1 MAKKSEKKSVPKKKK
16 LGKMKFEHRHVAL
29 SLFLIIIVILAFGAA
44 LKHRTKNYTGVN
56 MSSQAVTQVSD
67 DGVTWLPEK
76 QKIDIKEKLFTPD
89 WTDADLFYYKVGED
103 NGKDIIIVIL
113 PGIDPSGDRKI
124 TMLHDGDTYKIIQAY
139 SNVFNNGAYFGTQH
153 ADNVDES
160 GFVTYH
166 ALSAPETL
174 QVSQGNLSHI
184 QEGYSKFFFSDYT
197 KNDETRQTT
206 LTPFIQTPWG
216 QLYTYTVI
224 LKGGNI
230 PERSATFS
238 PVLQQF
244 VLKLVDG
251 EARTYQMHPQFVGDD
266 NVLLASWNDGSQNK
280 DAFSWNMT
288 NGGCG
293 ASGFVEVLPGKEV
306 SDLIPVGKTV
316 NGEML
321 YGFKSTSS
329 QTLKGHY
336 DQLQDGTYYFYDS
349 VSGESKQIP
358 ISLDEYNAKHG
369 VVVYK
374 DSFGRYDV
382 FVNQVYGTGAE
393 CGKPV
398 IYLYPTKTTDV
409 SVHVGAN
416 ITKSEPIYN
425 FGWNVTAKPNGELTA
440 QDGNKYSS
448 LFWEGLGHGQY
459 PSVDAGFVVAQQ
471 DIKSTLW
478 NQTHQ
483 LGLNDREA
491 QDFMD
496 FWLPK
501 MPSTPYVKLT
511 WFGTKQMDELAP
523 LTVNPK
529 PDTSIRLFLEF
540 TGLQTQEKIAPQAL
554 SAPARNGFTLVE
566 WGGLLRNGK

>member
-1 MAKKSEKKSVPKKKK
+1 MAKKSKKKSVIKKK
-16 LGKMKFEHRHVAL
+16 LENMKFEHKHVAL
-29 SLFLIIIVILAFGAA
+29 SLFLLIIVILALGAA
-44 LKHRTKNYTGVN
+44 AKHRAKNTGSMN
-56 MSSQAVTQVSD
+56 TLSQTVSQVSD

-76 QKIDIKEKLFTPD
+76 QQIQIKEKLFTPD
-89 WTDADLFYYKVGED
+89 WTDADLTYYKVGSD
-103 NGKDIIIVIL
+103 NGKDIIVAIL
-113 PGIDPSGDRKI
+113 PSIDPSGDRKI
-124 TMLHDGDTYKIIQAY
+124 TMVHDGSNYKIIQAY
-139 SNVFNNGAYFGTQH
+139 SNVFSNGVYFGPPH
-153 ADNVDES
+153 ADAVDES
-160 GFVTYH
+160 GVTTYH
-166 ALSAPETL
+166 SLATPETL
-174 QVSQGNLSHI
+174 QVSQGNLAHI
-184 QEGYSKFFFSDYT
+184 QEGFSKFFFSDYA

-216 QLYTYTVI
+216 QLYTYTVV
-224 LKGGNI
+224 LQGGNI

-244 VLKLVDG
+244 VLKLADG

-293 ASGFVEVLPGKEV
+293 ASGFVEVLPDNEI
-306 SDLIPVGKTV
+306 SNLIKIGTTV

-321 YGFKSTSS
+321 YGFKTTSS

-336 DQLQDGTYYFYDS
+336 EQLQDGTYYFYDS
-349 VSGESKQIP
+349 ASGESKQIP

-382 FVNQVYGTGAE
+382 FVNQKYGIGAE

-398 IYLYPTKTTDV
+398 IYLYPTKATQI
-409 SVHVGAN
+409 SVQVGAN

-425 FGWNVTAKPNGELTA
+425 SGWNVTAKPNGELTT
-440 QDGNKYSS
+440 QDGKQYTS

-459 PSVDAGFVVAQQ
+459 PSVNAGFVVPQK
-471 DIKSTLW
+471 DIKATLW

-501 MPSTPYVKLT
+501 MPSTPYVRLT
-511 WFGTKQMDELAP
+511 WFGTRQMDELAP
-523 LTVNPK
+523 LTVSPK
-529 PDTSIRLFLEF
+529 PDTSIRIFLDF
-540 TGLQTQEKIAPQAL
+540 VGLQTQEKIAPQIL
-554 SAPARNGFTLVE
+554 SAPARKGFTLVE
-566 WGGLLRNGK
+566 WGGLLRSGK